1 LSTKQ
6 PEFDCFRIKNYLQCG
21 TYEFAVPWHASC
33 SILLSIEVTMK
44 HAPRWLLSLLV
55 FWLAFSPGNTQSQIK
70 PGTEDPFP
78 LLPGLES
85 SVEFWKKVFT
95 EYSISQ
101 LVYFDPFDMSR
112 IYEVVDVGEDSR
124 TSEYINNERERIAAA
139 HEVDLERVRAQRGIK
154 ERTAAGLKRSG
165 RHIVQMQQIFRD
177 RGLPIELT
185 YLPIVESSYDLNARS
200 NVGALGMWQFMRAT
214 GRQYMRVD
222 RSIDERRDPIESTR
236 AAASF
241 LQQSYETLGNWPLA
255 VTAYNYGP
263 GGMSRAVAAIESD
276 NLVDLIRDYRHP
288 YWGFAPK
295 NFYAEFLA
303 AVEVGKN
310 VNQYFPELQLDPP
323 LAIQEIELKNSVA
336 LSALAKNT
344 GLTRD
349 QLLGWNPALSTQT
362 RLVPAGYRVKVPV
375 DSKTQP
381 VIEVAQSQAR
391 EQPQVVRHQVK
402 RGETLFQIARR
413 YGASADRILKMNGMG
428 KSHRLQAGTTLLIPK
443 L

>member
-1 LSTKQ
+1 
-6 PEFDCFRIKNYLQCG
+6 
-21 TYEFAVPWHASC
+21 
-33 SILLSIEVTMK
+33 MK
-44 HAPRWLLSLLV
+44 YTVRWLLIVLV
-55 FWLAFSPGNTQSQIK
+55 LCVAFAPGNAQPQTQA
-70 PGTEDPFP
+70 GTEDHFP

-85 SVEFWKKVFT
+85 AVEFWKKIFT

-101 LVYFDPFDMSR
+101 LVFFDPLDMSK
-112 IYEVVDVGEDSR
+112 IYDVLDVGEESR
-124 TSEYINNERERIAAA
+124 TSEYINGERERIAAV
-139 HEVDLERVRAQRGIK
+139 HGVDLERVRAQRGIK

-165 RHIVQMQQIFRD
+165 RHIAHMQQIFRE

-185 YLPIVESSYDLNARS
+185 YLPIVESSYDITARS

-241 LQQSYETLGNWPLA
+241 LRESYETLGNWPLA
-255 VTAYNYGP
+255 ITAYNYGP

-276 NLVDLIRDYRHP
+276 NLVDLIRDYQHP
-288 YWGFAPK
+288 YWGFPPK

-303 AVEVGKN
+303 AVEIGKN
-310 VNQYFPELQLDPP
+310 VNQYFPELQLEAP
-323 LAIQEIELKNSVA
+323 LAFQEIELKNSVS
-336 LSALAKNT
+336 LTALAKNT

-349 QLLGWNPALSTQT
+349 QLLGWNPALSAQT

-375 DSKTQP
+375 DSKMQQP
-381 VIEVAQSQAR
+381 IIEVAQTQAK

-413 YGASADRILKMNGMG
+413 YGASVDRILKVNGIG
-428 KSHRLQAGTTLLIPK
+428 KSHRLQAGTTLLIPR

>member
-1 LSTKQ
+1 
-6 PEFDCFRIKNYLQCG
+6 
-21 TYEFAVPWHASC
+21 
-33 SILLSIEVTMK
+33 MK
-44 HAPRWLLSLLV
+44 HAARWLLSLYFLC
-55 FWLAFSPGNTQSQIK
+55 LALSPGNTQAQNK

-85 SVEFWKKVFT
+85 SVEFWKKIFT
-95 EYSISQ
+95 EYSRSQ
-101 LVYFDPFDMSR
+101 LVYFDPLDMSR
-112 IYEVVDVGEDSR
+112 IYEVVDVGEDNR
-124 TSEYINNERERIAAA
+124 TDDYINGERQRIAAVNG
-139 HEVDLERVRAQRGIK
+139 VDIERIKAQRGIK

-165 RHIVQMQQIFRD
+165 RHIALMQQIFRD
-177 RGLPIELT
+177 RGLPVELT
-185 YLPIVESSYDLNARS
+185 YLPVVESSYDINAQS

-236 AAASF
+236 AAALF
-241 LQQSYETLGNWPLA
+241 LQQAYDTLGSWPLA
-255 VTAYNYGP
+255 ITAYNFGP
-263 GGMSRAVAAIESD
+263 GGMTRAVAAIESD
-276 NLVDLIRDYRHP
+276 NLVELISQYNHP

-303 AVEVGKN
+303 AVEIGKN
-310 VNQYFPELQLDPP
+310 VNQYFPDLQLDSP
-323 LAIQEIELKNSVA
+323 LAIQEIELKSSVS
-336 LSALAKNT
+336 LVALAKNT

-381 VIEVAQSQAR
+381 VIEVAQIQAK

-428 KSHRLQAGTTLLIPK
+428 KTHRLQAGTMLLIPK

>member
-1 LSTKQ
+1 
-6 PEFDCFRIKNYLQCG
+6 
-21 TYEFAVPWHASC
+21 
-33 SILLSIEVTMK
+33 MK

-101 LVYFDPFDMSR
+101 LVFFDPLDMSR
-112 IYEVVDVGEDSR
+112 IYDVLDVGEEGR
-124 TSEYINNERERIAAA
+124 TSEYINGERERIAAA
-139 HEVDLERVRAQRGIK
+139 HGVDLERVRAQRGIK

-185 YLPIVESSYDLNARS
+185 YLPIVESSYDVNARS
-200 NVGALGMWQFMRAT
+200 NVGALGMWQFMRTT

-236 AAASF
+236 AAALF
-241 LQQSYETLGNWPLA
+241 LQQAYDTLGSWPLA
-255 VTAYNYGP
+255 ITAYNFGP
-263 GGMSRAVAAIESD
+263 GGMTRAVTAIESD
-276 NLVDLIRDYRHP
+276 NLVELINQYNHP

-303 AVEVGKN
+303 AVEIGKN
-310 VNQYFPELQLDPP
+310 VNQYFPELQLDSPV
-323 LAIQEIELKNSVA
+323 AIKEIELKNSVSVA
-336 LSALAKNT
+336 ALAKST

-362 RLVPAGYRVKVPV
+362 RSVPAGYRVKVPV
-375 DSKTQP
+375 DSRMEP
-381 VIEVAQSQAR
+381 VIEVAQRQPQPQ
-391 EQPQVVRHQVK
+391 EQRPQVVRHQVK

-413 YGASADRILKMNGMG
+413 YGASVDRILKVNSMG

>member
-1 LSTKQ
+1 
-6 PEFDCFRIKNYLQCG
+6 
-21 TYEFAVPWHASC
+21 
-33 SILLSIEVTMK
+33 
-44 HAPRWLLSLLV
+44 
-55 FWLAFSPGNTQSQIK
+55 
-70 PGTEDPFP
+70 
-78 LLPGLES
+78 
-85 SVEFWKKVFT
+85 
-95 EYSISQ
+95 
-101 LVYFDPFDMSR
+101 
-112 IYEVVDVGEDSR
+112 
-124 TSEYINNERERIAAA
+124 
-139 HEVDLERVRAQRGIK
+139 
-154 ERTAAGLKRSG
+154 
-165 RHIVQMQQIFRD
+165 
-177 RGLPIELT
+177 
-185 YLPIVESSYDLNARS
+185 
-200 NVGALGMWQFMRAT
+200 MWQFMRAT

-241 LQQSYETLGNWPLA
+241 LKQSYETLGTWPLA
-255 VTAYNYGP
+255 ITAYNYGP

-288 YWGFAPK
+288 YWGFPPK

-303 AVEVGKN
+303 AVEIGKD
-310 VNQYFPELQLDPP
+310 VNRYFPDLQLDPP
-323 LAIQEIELKNSVA
+323 APIKEIELKSSV
-336 LSALAKNT
+336 SVVTLAQNT

-375 DSKTQP
+375 DTKMTP
-381 VIEVAQSQAR
+381 LVEVAQSPAQTQPK

-413 YGASADRILKMNGMG
+413 YGASVDRILKMNGIG

>member
-1 LSTKQ
+1 
-6 PEFDCFRIKNYLQCG
+6 
-21 TYEFAVPWHASC
+21 
-33 SILLSIEVTMK
+33 MK
-44 HAPRWLLSLLV
+44 HTARWLFSLLV
-55 FWLAFSPGNTQSQIK
+55 LWLAFSPGTAHSQTK
-70 PGTEDPFP
+70 PGTEDLFP

-95 EYSISQ
+95 EYSMSQ

-124 TSEYINNERERIAAA
+124 TSEYINSERERIASA
-139 HEVDLERVRAQRGIK
+139 HGVDLERVRAQRGIK

-165 RHIVQMQQIFRD
+165 RHIAQMQQIFRD

-185 YLPIVESSYDLNARS
+185 YLPIVESSYDISARS
-200 NVGALGMWQFMRAT
+200 SVGALGMWQFMRAT

-241 LQQSYETLGNWPLA
+241 LRESYETLGNWPLA
-255 VTAYNYGP
+255 ITAYNYGP

-323 LAIQEIELKNSVA
+323 LAIQEIELKNS
-336 LSALAKNT
+336 LSLIALAKNT

-362 RLVPAGYRVKVPV
+362 RMVPAGYRVKVPV
-375 DSKTQP
+375 DSKAQP
-381 VIEVAQSQAR
+381 VIEVVQSPAKEQPSAK

-413 YGASADRILKMNGMG
+413 YGASVDRILKVNGMG
-428 KSHRLQAGTTLLIPK
+428 KSHRLQAGTTLLIPR

>member
-1 LSTKQ
+1 
-6 PEFDCFRIKNYLQCG
+6 
-21 TYEFAVPWHASC
+21 
-33 SILLSIEVTMK
+33 MK
-44 HAPRWLLSLLV
+44 YTVRWLLLLLV
-55 FWLAFSPGNTQSQIK
+55 FCVAFAPGNAQAQTQA
-70 PGTEDPFP
+70 GTEDHFP

-85 SVEFWKKVFT
+85 AVEFWKKIFT
-95 EYSISQ
+95 EHSISQ
-101 LVYFDPFDMSR
+101 LVFFDPLDMSR
-112 IYEVVDVGEDSR
+112 IYDVLDVGEDSR
-124 TSEYINNERERIAAA
+124 TPEYINGERERIAAT
-139 HEVDLERVRAQRGIK
+139 HGVDMERVRAQRGIK

-165 RHIVQMQQIFRD
+165 RYIAQMQQIFRD

-200 NVGALGMWQFMRAT
+200 SAGALGMWQFMRTT

-236 AAASF
+236 AAAAF

-255 VTAYNYGP
+255 ITAYNYGP
-263 GGMSRAVAAIESD
+263 GGMARAVKEMESD

-288 YWGFAPK
+288 YWGFPPK

-303 AVEVGKN
+303 AVEIGKN
-310 VNQYFPELQLDPP
+310 VNQYFPELTLDPP
-323 LAIQEIELKNSVA
+323 LSIREIELKTSSS
-336 LSALAKNT
+336 LGALAKNA

-349 QLLGWNPALSTQT
+349 QFLAWNPALTEQIRS
-362 RLVPAGYRVKVPV
+362 VPAGYRVKVPV
-375 DSKTQP
+375 DSNAQP
-381 VIEVAQSQAR
+381 VIEIAQSREITRSPPR

-413 YGASADRILKMNGMG
+413 YGASVDRILKVNGMG
-428 KSHRLQAGTTLLIPK
+428 KSHRLQAGTMLVIPR

>member
-1 LSTKQ
+1 
-6 PEFDCFRIKNYLQCG
+6 
-21 TYEFAVPWHASC
+21 
-33 SILLSIEVTMK
+33 MK
-44 HAPRWLLSLLV
+44 HAARWLLSLYFLC
-55 FWLAFSPGNTQSQIK
+55 LALSPGNTQAQNK

-85 SVEFWKKVFT
+85 TVEFWKKIFT
-95 EYSISQ
+95 EYSRSQ
-101 LVYFDPFDMSR
+101 LVYFDPLDMSR
-112 IYEVVDVGEDSR
+112 IYEVVDVGEDNR
-124 TSEYINNERERIAAA
+124 TDDYINGERQRIAAVNG
-139 HEVDLERVRAQRGIK
+139 VDIERIKAQRGIK

-165 RHIVQMQQIFRD
+165 RHIAQMQQIFRD
-177 RGLPIELT
+177 RGLPVELT
-185 YLPIVESSYDLNARS
+185 YLPVVESSYDINARS
-200 NVGALGMWQFMRAT
+200 NVGALGMWQFMRTT

-236 AAASF
+236 AAALF
-241 LQQSYETLGNWPLA
+241 LQQAYDTLGSWPLA
-255 VTAYNYGP
+255 ITAYNFGP
-263 GGMSRAVAAIESD
+263 GGMTRAVAAIESD
-276 NLVDLIRDYRHP
+276 NLVELISQYNHP

-303 AVEVGKN
+303 AVEIGKN
-310 VNQYFPELQLDPP
+310 VNQYFPDLQLDSP
-323 LAIQEIELKNSVA
+323 LAIQEIELKSSVS
-336 LSALAKNT
+336 LVALAKNT

-381 VIEVAQSQAR
+381 VIEVAQIQAK

-428 KSHRLQAGTTLLIPK
+428 KTHRLQAGTMLLIPK

>member
-1 LSTKQ
+1 
-6 PEFDCFRIKNYLQCG
+6 
-21 TYEFAVPWHASC
+21 
-33 SILLSIEVTMK
+33 MK
-44 HAPRWLLSLLV
+44 YTVRWLLLLLV
-55 FWLAFSPGNTQSQIK
+55 FCVAFAPGNAQPQTQA
-70 PGTEDPFP
+70 GTEDHFP

-85 SVEFWKKVFT
+85 AVEFWKKIFT

-101 LVYFDPFDMSR
+101 LVFFDPLDMSR
-112 IYEVVDVGEDSR
+112 IYDVLDIGEESR
-124 TSEYINNERERIAAA
+124 TSEYIDGERERIAAA
-139 HEVDLERVRAQRGIK
+139 HGVDLERVRAQRGIK

-165 RHIVQMQQIFRD
+165 RHITHMQQIFRE

-185 YLPIVESSYDLNARS
+185 YLPIVESSYDITARS

-241 LQQSYETLGNWPLA
+241 LRESYETLGNWPLA
-255 VTAYNYGP
+255 ITAYNYGP

-276 NLVDLIRDYRHP
+276 NLVDLIRDYQHP

-303 AVEVGKN
+303 AVEIGKN
-310 VNQYFPELQLDPP
+310 VNQYFPELQLEAPS
-323 LAIQEIELKNSVA
+323 AFQEIELKNSVS
-336 LSALAKNT
+336 LTALAKNT

-349 QLLGWNPALSTQT
+349 QLLGWNPALSAQT

-375 DSKTQP
+375 DSKMQP
-381 VIEVAQSQAR
+381 IIEVAQTQPK

-413 YGASADRILKMNGMG
+413 YGASVDRILKVNGMG
-428 KSHRLQAGTTLLIPK
+428 KSHRLQAGTTLLIPR

>member
-1 LSTKQ
+1 
-6 PEFDCFRIKNYLQCG
+6 
-21 TYEFAVPWHASC
+21 
-33 SILLSIEVTMK
+33 MK

-381 VIEVAQSQAR
+381 VIEVAQSQVK

-402 RGETLFQIARR
+402 RGETLLQIARR

>member
-1 LSTKQ
+1 
-6 PEFDCFRIKNYLQCG
+6 
-21 TYEFAVPWHASC
+21 
-33 SILLSIEVTMK
+33 MK
-44 HAPRWLLSLLV
+44 HTPRWLLSLLV

-101 LVYFDPFDMSR
+101 LVFFDPLDMSR
-112 IYEVVDVGEDSR
+112 IYDVLDVGEEGR
-124 TSEYINNERERIAAA
+124 TSEYINGERERIATA
-139 HEVDLERVRAQRGIK
+139 HGVDLERVRAQRGIK

-165 RHIVQMQQIFRD
+165 RHIVQIQQIFRD

-185 YLPIVESSYDLNARS
+185 YLPIVESSYDVNAQS
-200 NVGALGMWQFMRAT
+200 NVGALGMWQFMRTT

-236 AAASF
+236 AAALF
-241 LQQSYETLGNWPLA
+241 LQQAYDTLGSWPLA
-255 VTAYNYGP
+255 ITAYNFGP
-263 GGMSRAVAAIESD
+263 GGMTRAVAAIESD
-276 NLVDLIRDYRHP
+276 NLVELISQYNHP

-303 AVEVGKN
+303 AVEIGKN
-310 VNQYFPELQLDPP
+310 VNQYFPELQLDSPV
-323 LAIQEIELKNSVA
+323 AIKEIELKNSVSVA
-336 LSALAKNT
+336 ALAKST

-362 RLVPAGYRVKVPV
+362 RSVPAGYRVKVPV
-375 DSKTQP
+375 DSRMEP
-381 VIEVAQSQAR
+381 VIEVAQRQPQPQ
-391 EQPQVVRHQVK
+391 EQRPQVVRHQVK

-413 YGASADRILKMNGMG
+413 YGASVDRILKVNSMG